1 MQQENGELGC
11 ERSKSA
17 VTASSSS
24 KGQHP
29 LPVLGSR
36 CDARSSRHKAS
47 SSFPSCAGAR
57 EQQTESKVA
66 WPTPQRTQHARCF
79 RRSSRDSVRRRVW
92 FASHRTFLTWSASK
106 SSCIVKRTSTPDC
119 SSCDRSA
126 EDRYDRTAWVFRVE
140 KANTP
145 MYDRLVS
152 VTLVASTTPLWNHLP
167 VPRNKL
173 WLASRFHSDGSVPL
187 ALDLCST
194 TLEPRFA
201 SPTGTIV
208 QSCTQGPCWF
218 VKGSFSR
225 TSRPHVLRSSAY
237 RRAERFRVKPRCH
250 SALFA
255 GQQILAAGHQQ
266 CTRIERR

>member
-1 MQQENGELGC
+1 M
-11 ERSKSA
+11 
-17 VTASSSS
+17 
-24 KGQHP
+24 
-29 LPVLGSR
+29 
-36 CDARSSRHKAS
+36 
-47 SSFPSCAGAR
+47 
-57 EQQTESKVA
+57 
-66 WPTPQRTQHARCF
+66 
-79 RRSSRDSVRRRVW
+79 
-92 FASHRTFLTWSASK
+92 
-106 SSCIVKRTSTPDC
+106 KRTSTPDC

-167 VPRNKL
+167 VPQNKL

-237 RRAERFRVKPRCH
+237 KTSGALSSWATVSKGSSEREGCVTREIRPERRDSFRKGWRAHCPCSDYFGVWEGGLLGILGLPRKPKPRH
-250 SALFA
+250 F
-255 GQQILAAGHQQ
+255 LARAKHKSQLPLVGS
-266 CTRIERR
+266 RSLPL

>member
-1 MQQENGELGC
+1 M
-11 ERSKSA
+11 
-17 VTASSSS
+17 
-24 KGQHP
+24 
-29 LPVLGSR
+29 
-36 CDARSSRHKAS
+36 
-47 SSFPSCAGAR
+47 
-57 EQQTESKVA
+57 
-66 WPTPQRTQHARCF
+66 
-79 RRSSRDSVRRRVW
+79 RRRVW

-167 VPRNKL
+167 VPQNKL

-237 RRAERFRVKPRCH
+237 KTSGALSSWATVSKGSSEREGCVSREIRPERRDSFRKGWRAHCPCSDYFGVWEGGLLGILGLPRKPKPRH
-250 SALFA
+250 F
-255 GQQILAAGHQQ
+255 LARAKHKSQLPLVGS
-266 CTRIERR
+266 RSLPL